1 MKETYLNLME
11 KTLSAYTN
19 EHILHYFERV
29 KENGLTEHG
38 FPRLTANIGI
48 LIAHGKRVDLLPLFT
63 EMMEFCCKTMPTVD
77 AANDFSVRE
86 IICCLLEV
94 ESSGV
99 VEKETTQ
106 RWRTYLKEINPLTTY
121 TIIAKSPTDTVKN
134 WALFSGV
141 SEFFRQTAGLCS
153 SSDFID
159 LQIEQQL
166 QWLDENGMY
175 QDHPNSEIHH
185 PVLYDLVSRGLFTLL
200 LHQGYRGK
208 FYDRISEALKKAAL
222 CTLSMQS
229 PNGEIAYGGR
239 SNQFLFNE
247 PWMIAIFEFEANR
260 YAMLGDMQTASRF
273 KQASA
278 RALAVTERWLN
289 AKPIRHVKN
298 RFPTE
303 SGYGCEEYAY
313 FDKYMITVA
322 SNLYAAYLVCNQD
335 IPCEN
340 GADLLPC
347 AWQSS
352 PHFHKLFLKSGGYG
366 LEFDFNADACY
377 DANGLGRVHRTG
389 APSAICLS
397 CPCPVRP
404 AYRLDIKKPFSFAL
418 CSADRSGEDWLLG
431 AEKGTQYQVLESGT
445 NHNFAFATIACRLSN
460 GKRITERYTVSEKG
474 VTITLSGTDN
484 LFYTL
489 PAFAFDG
496 EKESEIT
503 IAANTLTVTYQ
514 GYACQYMVSG
524 SILDT
529 GKTAANRNGHY
540 RAFMATAKENLTV
553 SIEIFQVEVGE
564 N

>member
-1 MKETYLNLME
+1 ME

-29 KENGLTEHG
+29 KEHGLTEHG

-48 LIAHGKRVDLLPLFT
+48 LIAHGKRRDLLPLFT

-86 IICCLLEV
+86 IICCLLEI
-94 ESSGV
+94 ERAGV
-99 VEKETTQ
+99 VEPATTLH
-106 RWRTYLKEINPLTTY
+106 WREYLTKVNPLTTY
-121 TIIAKSPTDTVKN
+121 TITAKSPTDKVKN

-141 SEFFRQTAGLCS
+141 SEFFRQSAGLCS

-159 LQIEQQL
+159 LQLEQQL

-185 PVLYDLVSRGLFTLL
+185 PILYDLVSRGLFTLL
-200 LHQGYRGK
+200 LNQGYRGK
-208 FYDRISEALKKAAL
+208 FYDRISESLQKAAL

-247 PWMIAIFEFEANR
+247 PWMITIFEFEAKR
-260 YAMLGDMQTASRF
+260 YARLGDMQTASRF

-298 RFPTE
+298 HFPTE
-303 SGYGCEEYAY
+303 SGYGCEDYAY

-322 SNLYAAYLVCNQD
+322 SNLYAAFLVCD
-335 IPCEN
+335 ESIPFEQEEV
-340 GADLLPC
+340 AQPC

-366 LEFDFNADACY
+366 LEFDYNADACY
-377 DANGLGRVHRTG
+377 DANGVGRIHRAG
-389 APSAICLS
+389 APSTICLS

-404 AYRLDIKKPFSFAL
+404 AYRLDTEKPFSFSL
-418 CSADRSGEDWLLG
+418 CSATRDGERWILG
-431 AEKGTQYQVLESGT
+431 AEKGTEYQILESGT
-445 NHNFAFATIACRLSN
+445 DEESALATLSCRLSN
-460 GKRITERYTVSEKG
+460 GKTVTERYTVSKNG
-474 VTITLSGTDN
+474 VTIQLSGEGE
-484 LFYTL
+484 LAFTL

-496 EKESEIT
+496 EKESVIT
-503 IAANTLTVTYQ
+503 STANTLTVTYQ
-514 GYACQYMVSG
+514 GYACKYTVNG

-540 RAFMATAKENLTV
+540 RAFIATAKENLTV
-553 SIEIFQVEVGE
+553 SIEIFQVKVGE